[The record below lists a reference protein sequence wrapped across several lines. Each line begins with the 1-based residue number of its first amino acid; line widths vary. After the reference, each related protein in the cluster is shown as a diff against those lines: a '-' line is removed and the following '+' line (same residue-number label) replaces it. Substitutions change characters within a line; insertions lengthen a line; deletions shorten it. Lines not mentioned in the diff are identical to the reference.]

1 MQKECNEK
9 KMNKPLVS
17 ICMPVFNAQR
27 FLRQTLDSLLAQ
39 DYENIEIII
48 LDNISTDD
56 TSKICRSYAERDPRI
71 KYLLDDIQVDVH
83 EGHNRVARYAKG
95 EYFIPMCDDDIY
107 EPTYISKLMSLMDS
121 NEEIG
126 LVFTDFGYV
135 DINGKRWTK
144 GRSRIWMNFFKS
156 SNSRFLNFV
165 LYMFLRCPVPMVFGP
180 YRTAIYRKA
189 LPFVHVDGTVWNVD
203 NIFMLRLLSMTRVAC
218 IKEVLFYY
226 RQKDRSQYI
235 PDDLPAQLWKRAL
248 YYMKHQARVTL
259 AIGDVIKSASF
270 SVFEKAI
277 LKCYNILVFT
287 YYSIRVLRN
296 CMKKLLNQ
304 GPSK

>member
-1 MQKECNEK
+1 
-9 KMNKPLVS
+9 
-17 ICMPVFNAQR
+17 MPVFNGQR

-56 TSKICRSYAERDPRI
+56 TPKICRSYAEIDPRI
-71 KYLLDDIQVDVH
+71 KYILDDIQVGVH

-144 GRSRIWMNFFKS
+144 GRSRIWMNFFKRT
-156 SNSRFLNFV
+156 NSRFLNV
-165 LYMFLRCPVPMVFGP
+165 ALYMLLRCPVPMVFGLF
-180 YRTAIYRKA
+180 RTSIHRKA

-218 IKEVLFYY
+218 TKEVLFYY
-226 RQKDRSQYI
+226 RQRDRSNTI
-235 PDDLPAQLWKRAL
+235 PADLPTQFWKRAL

-270 SVFEKAI
+270 SVLEKAI

-287 YYSIRVLRN
+287 YYSIRILHN
-296 CMKKLLNQ
+296 CTKSYLDQKL
-304 GPSK
+304 PI